1 GTGVAVVPE
10 DMGGEGLIQ
19 NQAAS
24 VDDGTGAMV
33 EAGYMSGEYSALNH
47 AAIVG
52 VVIGCM
58 SGEGINMNQAAI
70 ADEGAGVMVE
80 PGCTSGGD

>member
-1 GTGVAVVPE
+1 R
-10 DMGGEGLIQ
+10 
-19 NQAAS
+19 
-24 VDDGTGAMV
+24 
-33 EAGYMSGEYSALNH
+33 YMSGEYSAPNH

-80 PGCTSGGD
+80 PEGTSGGDIILGQTAGADEGTGCRVAWLVRVMR